1 MNYKNNTFILS
12 KFLHLVHESGLS
24 NFIYLFGDETYNE
37 FDYRNT
43 LGLLN
48 GKLKILVE
56 VFLLNLPF
64 KENDLVSY
72 IGEDVFKRFLELSII
87 KFDPGKNAYRATAH
101 LKVKN
106 GVFYFS
112 ISDKF
117 INAQDWYLSEVLNL
131 MPRFSCSKSII
142 SIYSTYGIELLCLNN
157 FVKDARLTCH
167 TYHSYTKILQA
178 NFELY
183 NLKVKIITDLKS
195 ISTQKYDLIIA
206 LPPFTPIDAKQSMK
220 YDFGTKG
227 NKGVLDTLNLCNNL
241 TDRGSIFIASAI
253 NTSNQNISSIRKLF
267 AESFFGV
274 LFLTS
279 NYKLA
284 PGIGSN
290 MFNSYVWQWSIL
302 YEKDVVNASKVLNDF
317 LNRNNIN
324 FSYLFSA
331 TLRKRKDKKTK
342 LNVYE
347 LYNKYTASW
356 ML

>member
-43 LGLLN
+43 LELLN
-48 GKLKILVE
+48 SKLKTLVE
-56 VFLLNLPF
+56 VFLLNSPF
-64 KENDLVSY
+64 KKKDLVPY

-87 KFDPGKNAYRATAH
+87 KFDSDKNTYCATAH

-117 INAQDWYLSEVLNL
+117 INAQNWYLSEVLNL
-131 MPRFSCSKSII
+131 TPRFSCSKSII

-157 FVKDARLTCH
+157 FVKDAKLTCH
-167 TYHSYTKILQA
+167 TYHSHVTILQA

-183 NLKVKIITDLKS
+183 SLNVKIITDLKS
-195 ISTQKYDLIIA
+195 ISTQKYDLIIS
-206 LPPFTPIDAKQSMK
+206 LPPFVPIDTKQPMK
-220 YDFGTKG
+220 YDFGANG
-227 NKGVLDTLNLCNNL
+227 NKGVLDTLNLYNNL
-241 TDRGSIFIASAI
+241 TDSGSIFLASVI

-267 AESFFGV
+267 AESYSGV

-290 MFNSYVWQWSIL
+290 IFNSYVWQWSIL
-302 YEKDVVNASKVLNDF
+302 YEKDVTNAAKVLKDF
-317 LNRNNIN
+317 LNINNIN